1 MNWRSYKKA
10 TWGVRR
16 CVSCTIID
24 LHCQF
29 SFARVSCALFAAFL
43 YYPVLCIFDRLSA
56 GSCQEKGVRHV
67 VFGGASW
74 AWVELLLGAWTTIS
88 YYIRCITIHES
99 CLLKIRNPQIPW
111 DVLLKSQPFASRCSY
126 LPQFCQVVT
135 GPWQMCPMS
144 LKLGILR
151 RGKRKHGQVK
161 DHSTRFSDLLT
172 VGYWLLNVL

>member
-111 DVLLKSQPFASRCSY
+111 DVLQKSTFRFEMFISSSI
-126 LPQFCQVVT
+126 LPGCNGALTDVPDVVEA
-135 GPWQMCPMS
+135 GDPE
-144 LKLGILR
+144 K
-151 RGKRKHGQVK
+151 GQTK
-161 DHSTRFSDLLT
+161 TRSSQRHSTRFSDLLT